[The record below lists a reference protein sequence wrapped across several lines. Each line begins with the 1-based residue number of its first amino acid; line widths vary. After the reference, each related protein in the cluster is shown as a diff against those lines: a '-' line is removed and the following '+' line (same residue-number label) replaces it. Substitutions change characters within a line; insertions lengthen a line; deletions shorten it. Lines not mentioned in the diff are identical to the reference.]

1 MFSGRTNLRA
11 RVSEEN
17 YVPMPLTMKR
27 ALVEGKRFR
36 HVQPSGEPVRGSG
49 EEREGS
55 EEVKVEFL
63 PYGMTRSKDGVIRS
77 LITTS
82 ESDSSVEV
90 FGGIS
95 HVEPIVTVLNTRSS
109 PQTISPISKKKSACD
124 SANNN
129 NNASANTKH
138 LHKSP
143 QSTNRRYSLIDMKTG
158 LKKSKFTLEL
168 EDKLRQSKFNLGFD
182 DDLNDWKEFS
192 YRMENPE
199 SGKRVESLK
208 KGQLRFGLESNV
220 GKGLE
225 KVCLRDP
232 LQYCAHNCQIL
243 GLCSVRSPDMLPKKE
258 TFEPSLV
265 KDEIDRTY
273 NEVQSIL
280 KGGVMEHH
288 KREDCNCDHCVLAYL
303 TEMGFPDGDPN
314 NQCVSSRK
322 GKSPKGS
329 PKESPKSCRKRIKER
344 IRIVEKE
351 NTRASI
357 EISVSARPS
366 NSVIKIGENSSQSN
380 LSAGTLFEE
389 DMTNRRIK
397 RMFQKNN
404 AALKGS
410 YGHRTEDQDV
420 ISIVNLASVE
430 DIFKTSGCFNNR
442 SEEILQFQK
451 HEIRRPSLA
460 RRHHHY
466 GSNGKR
472 SSSSTL
478 GASVSSSLSSVLSY
492 RRVRQIF
499 QSIIERNRVRRR
511 PRKNIN
517 KFRELE
523 ELGLGEV
530 KNNRW
535 YPSDSKTVSIWHG
548 MHQSVQGI
556 QAEFKKY
563 PRTYLKRLD

>member
-1 MFSGRTNLRA
+1 MISKTIVFSGRTNLQTRF
-11 RVSEEN
+11 SEEN

-36 HVQPSGEPVRGSG
+36 HVQPSGQDVGESAREDSEVPV
-49 EEREGS
+49 
-55 EEVKVEFL
+55 VLL
-63 PYGMTRSKDGVIRS
+63 PYGTTRSKDEVTRS
-77 LITTS
+77 VITTS
-82 ESDSSVEV
+82 ESDSSEEV
-90 FGGIS
+90 FGGLS
-95 HVEPIVTVLNTRSS
+95 HVEPIVTVLNASS
-109 PQTISPISKKKSACD
+109 SHHTDSPISKIKSSCD
-124 SANNN
+124 SY
-129 NNASANTKH
+129 NAAVNTKH
-138 LHKSP
+138 LHMSP
-143 QSTNRRYSLIDMKTG
+143 QLTNRKYSLIDMKTG

-243 GLCSVRSPDMLPKKE
+243 GLCSVRSPDVLPKKE
-258 TFEPSLV
+258 TYEPSLL
-265 KDEIDRTY
+265 KDDIDRTY
-273 NEVQSIL
+273 NEVQNIL
-280 KGGVMEHH
+280 MGGMEHH

-303 TEMGFPDGDPN
+303 TEMGFPDGDCN
-314 NQCVSSRK
+314 KKCVSARK

-329 PKESPKSCRKRIKER
+329 PKDSPKSCRKRMKER

-357 EISVSARPS
+357 EISVSNRPS
-366 NSVIKIGENSSQSN
+366 KSVIRVGENSSQSN
-380 LSAGTLFEE
+380 VSARTLFED

-404 AALKGS
+404 AAVEGS
-410 YGHRTEDQDV
+410 YGRRNEDQDV
-420 ISIVNLASVE
+420 MSIVNLASVE
-430 DIFKTSGCFNNR
+430 DIFKTSGCFKNG
-442 SEEILQFQK
+442 SEEVLEFQT
-451 HEIRRPSLA
+451 HEIRRPSLT
-460 RRHHHY
+460 RRHHY

>member
-1 MFSGRTNLRA
+1 MTCGVLPGRTNLQA
-11 RVSEEN
+11 RTSEEK

-27 ALVEGKRFR
+27 ALVEGRRFR
-36 HVQPSGEPVRGSG
+36 HVQPPGEHVGESARGGVEKSDVSS
-49 EEREGS
+49 S
-55 EEVKVEFL
+55 EVQVELL
-63 PYGMTRSKDGVIRS
+63 PYGLTRSEDGVVS
-77 LITTS
+77 VMTTS

-90 FGGIS
+90 S
-95 HVEPIVTVLNTRSS
+95 RVEPVVTVFSQQNDSPVMTKSKSSCKDNNT
-109 PQTISPISKKKSACD
+109 P
-124 SANNN
+124 
-129 NNASANTKH
+129 ANTKH
-138 LHKSP
+138 LQLSP
-143 QSTNRRYSLIDMKTG
+143 QLTNRRYSLIDLKTG

-232 LQYCAHNCQIL
+232 LQYCEHNCQIL
-243 GLCSVRSPDMLPKKE
+243 GLCSVRSPDILPKKE
-258 TFEPSLV
+258 TCDPSLL

-280 KGGVMEHH
+280 KGEMEHH

-303 TEMGFPDGDPN
+303 TEMGFPEGDCN
-314 NQCVSSRK
+314 NRCVSARK
-322 GKSPKGS
+322 GRSPKGS
-329 PKESPKSCRKRIKER
+329 PSSCRKRIKER

-357 EISVSARPS
+357 EISVSTRPS
-366 NSVIKIGENSSQSN
+366 DSVIKVGENSSQSN
-380 LSAGTLFEE
+380 MSAGTLFED

-404 AALKGS
+404 AAVQGS
-410 YGHRTEDQDV
+410 YGLRKEGQDV
-420 ISIVNLASVE
+420 TSMVNLASVE
-430 DIFKTSGCFNNR
+430 DIFKTSGCFDNR
-442 SEEILQFQK
+442 SEEVLQFQTR
-451 HEIRRPSLA
+451 EIRRASLG
-460 RRHHHY
+460 RRRRR

-492 RRVRQIF
+492 KRVRQIF

-511 PRKNIN
+511 PRNNVN

-563 PRTYLKRLD
+563 PKTYLKRLD